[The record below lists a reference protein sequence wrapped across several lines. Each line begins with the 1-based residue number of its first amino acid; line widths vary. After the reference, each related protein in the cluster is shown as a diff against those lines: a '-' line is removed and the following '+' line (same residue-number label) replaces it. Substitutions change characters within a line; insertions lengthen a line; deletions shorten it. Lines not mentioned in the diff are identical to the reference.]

1 MANTVIVNVEANTA
15 AATANIT
22 TTTVAVDN
30 LTKAE
35 QKLNQESKKVAS
47 EFENVTKNGGA
58 IAILDQLTGGLASR
72 VRDTFEATKLFNFS
86 LKGMRTALIATGIGA
101 FIVALGVVVA
111 YWDEITD
118 FITGASAALK
128 EQRLEYEKI
137 GTRLD
142 ASIGL
147 LEQEKSLLEA
157 SGKSTVEITNEL
169 RKQLLLRQE
178 NNILQLESL
187 QTELEKEKAQNKELT
202 YWETIKSALIFSV
215 NKKSGLKSLAEGLN
229 EDTEESL
236 ELETQITA
244 IKSKQLEIG
253 KKLQVLDTEEIKTQ
267 KEKLE
272 AFQKI
277 EEELRLGAI
286 NTQKEIRE
294 EELLQSKL
302 KYEELINQ
310 AVAFYGVLSEE
321 VAELETTKQEVK
333 TALTLKHA
341 QEDAATKKAIED
353 KIIADKKIAEDKI
366 LKDKADLIAKEI
378 QEEIEKNNVI
388 AAARQNLQNIIQ
400 GLEASGL
407 AKTKAGQIL
416 YKALALTQIGI
427 DSAIAIS
434 KASTLA
440 NAEGLAAQ
448 LAFPFVPGIG
458 TVARVLS
465 YGSTVLQVAS
475 NMAKAKSIL
484 SGGGSV
490 GGVQTSA
497 PPVISAPPEIQQP
510 AFNIVGQGAGS
521 QIASALGEQ
530 QNTPVQAYVV
540 SQDITTAQSLENG
553 IIQGATLGG

>member
-47 EFENVTKNGGA
+47 GFEDVTKNGGA

-101 FIVALGVVVA
+101 FIVALGLVVA
-111 YWDEITD
+111 YWDEIVEI
-118 FITGASAALK
+118 ITGAN
-128 EQRLEYEKI
+128 
-137 GTRLD
+137 
-142 ASIGL
+142 
-147 LEQEKSLLEA
+147 KSLQLQIDLKNEYIE
-157 SGKSTVEITNEL
+157 GLDHELTVL
-169 RKQLLLRQE
+169 
-178 NNILQLESL
+178 
-187 QTELEKEKAQNKELT
+187 KAQQDLAKAQGGYNKELAAQQRA
-202 YWETIKSALIFSV
+202 K
-215 NKKSGLKSLAEGLN
+215 LKDLLTERRLAVELAELN
-229 EDTEESL
+229 VANLRHGDYEKYVEAVDKFEK
-236 ELETQITA
+236 A
-244 IKSKQLEIG
+244 
-253 KKLQVLDTEEIKTQ
+253 KLDVIKTEIALQ
-267 KEKLE
+267 NSWNEVTERAKAKREKQAADEKLLSE
-272 AFQKI
+272 TRKKANADALAQEQESAQEI
-277 EEELRLGAI
+277 EQIRAAQV
-286 NTQKEIRE
+286 NTQKEARA
-294 EELLQSKL
+294 EELLQNKL
-302 KYEELINQ
+302 KYEKLLEIAKN
-310 AVAFYGVLSEE
+310 YYEEDSEQIQGLRE
-321 VAELETTKQEVK
+321 TQQELE

-341 QEDAATKKAIED
+341 DEDAETQKIIDDKIQADKDAKAIIE
-353 KIIADKKIAEDKI
+353 KEKQDKI
-366 LKDKADLIAKEI
+366 LKDKADLRAKEI

-490 GGVQTSA
+490 GGVQTST

-530 QNTPVQAYVV
+530 QNIPVQAYVV

>member
-111 YWDEITD
+111 YWDEIVD

-187 QTELEKEKAQNKELT
+187 QTELEKEKTQNKELSKMFPD
-202 YWETIKSALIFSV
+202 YFEFFDSFF
-215 NKKSGLKSLAEGLN
+215 
-229 EDTEESL
+229 
-236 ELETQITA
+236 QI
-244 IKSKQLEIG
+244 
-253 KKLQVLDTEEIKTQ
+253 
-267 KEKLE
+267 
-272 AFQKI
+272 
-277 EEELRLGAI
+277 
-286 NTQKEIRE
+286 
-294 EELLQSKL
+294 
-302 KYEELINQ
+302 
-310 AVAFYGVLSEE
+310 
-321 VAELETTKQEVK
+321 
-333 TALTLKHA
+333 
-341 QEDAATKKAIED
+341 
-353 KIIADKKIAEDKI
+353 
-366 LKDKADLIAKEI
+366 
-378 QEEIEKNNVI
+378 
-388 AAARQNLQNIIQ
+388 
-400 GLEASGL
+400 
-407 AKTKAGQIL
+407 
-416 YKALALTQIGI
+416 
-427 DSAIAIS
+427 
-434 KASTLA
+434 
-440 NAEGLAAQ
+440 
-448 LAFPFVPGIG
+448 
-458 TVARVLS
+458 
-465 YGSTVLQVAS
+465 
-475 NMAKAKSIL
+475 
-484 SGGGSV
+484 
-490 GGVQTSA
+490 
-497 PPVISAPPEIQQP
+497 
-510 AFNIVGQGAGS
+510 
-521 QIASALGEQ
+521 
-530 QNTPVQAYVV
+530 
-540 SQDITTAQSLENG
+540 
-553 IIQGATLGG
+553 

>member
-15 AATANIT
+15 SATANIT
-22 TTTVAVDN
+22 STTVAVDN

-35 QKLNQESKKVAS
+35 QKLNRESEKVAS
-47 EFENVTKNGGA
+47 GFEDVTKNGGA

-72 VRDTFEATKLFNFS
+72 VRDSAEATKLFNFN

-157 SGKSTVEITNEL
+157 SGESTIQITNEL

-187 QTELEKEKAQNKELT
+187 ETELEKEQAQNKELT
-202 YWETIKSALIFSV
+202 FFEKIKSALLFSV
-215 NKKSGLKSLAEGLN
+215 SKKAGLKSLAEGLN

-236 ELETQITA
+236 ELETKINA

-253 KKLQVLDTEEIKTQ
+253 KKLQVLDTEEIKKQT
-267 KEKLE
+267 EKLE
-272 AFQKI
+272 AFNKI

-286 NTQKEIRE
+286 NTQKEIRD
-294 EELLQSKL
+294 EELLQSQI
-302 KYEELINQ
+302 KYDELIKQ
-310 AVAFYGVLSEE
+310 ASLYYGVLSEE

-341 QEDAATKKAIED
+341 EEDAATQKVIND
-353 KIIADKKIAEDKI
+353 KILADKKIADDKI
-366 LKDKADLIAKEI
+366 IETEKAVADANLGIKNAALNAATAGFQLLASSDQKNKKLQATMLIATNAVGI
-378 QEEIEKNNVI
+378 AQNVI
-388 AAARQNLQNIIQ
+388 NTNA
-400 GLEASGL
+400 
-407 AKTKAGQIL
+407 
-416 YKALALTQIGI
+416 
-427 DSAIAIS
+427 
-434 KASTLA
+434 A
-440 NAEGLAAQ
+440 NARLTAEAGIAAPALIIANNIRMVTGIAASVAATAKGLSA
-448 LAFPFVPGIG
+448 LKVG
-458 TVARVLS
+458 
-465 YGSTVLQVAS
+465 GSA
-475 NMAKAKSIL
+475 
-484 SGGGSV
+484 SGGG
-490 GGVQTSA
+490 GASA
-497 PPVISAPPEIQQP
+497 PTIVQQP
-510 AFNIVGQGAGS
+510 AFNIVGQGEAS

-530 QNTPVQAYVV
+530 QQTPIQAFVV
-540 SQDITTAQSLENG
+540 SQDVTTAQSLENG
-553 IIQGATLGG
+553 IIQGATLGD

>member
-47 EFENVTKNGGA
+47 GFEDVTKNGGA

-101 FIVALGVVVA
+101 FIVALGLVVA
-111 YWDEITD
+111 YWDEIVEI
-118 FITGASAALK
+118 ITGAN
-128 EQRLEYEKI
+128 
-137 GTRLD
+137 
-142 ASIGL
+142 
-147 LEQEKSLLEA
+147 KSLQLQIDLKNEYIE
-157 SGKSTVEITNEL
+157 GLDHELTVL
-169 RKQLLLRQE
+169 
-178 NNILQLESL
+178 
-187 QTELEKEKAQNKELT
+187 KAQQDLAKAQGGYNKELAAQQRA
-202 YWETIKSALIFSV
+202 K
-215 NKKSGLKSLAEGLN
+215 LKDLLTERRLAVELAELN
-229 EDTEESL
+229 VANLRHGDYEKYVEAVDKFEK
-236 ELETQITA
+236 A
-244 IKSKQLEIG
+244 
-253 KKLQVLDTEEIKTQ
+253 KLDVIKTEIALQ
-267 KEKLE
+267 NSWNEVTERAKAKREKQAADEKLLSE
-272 AFQKI
+272 TRKKANADALAQEQESAQEI
-277 EEELRLGAI
+277 EQIRAAQV
-286 NTQKEIRE
+286 NTQKEARA
-294 EELLQSKL
+294 EELLQNKL
-302 KYEELINQ
+302 KYEKLLEIAKN
-310 AVAFYGVLSEE
+310 YYEEDSEQIQGLRE
-321 VAELETTKQEVK
+321 TQQELE

-341 QEDAATKKAIED
+341 DEDAETQKIIDDKIQADKDAKAIIE
-353 KIIADKKIAEDKI
+353 KEKQDKI
-366 LKDKADLIAKEI
+366 LKDKADLRAKEI

-530 QNTPVQAYVV
+530 QNIPVQAYVV

>member
-47 EFENVTKNGGA
+47 GFEDVTKNGGA

-101 FIVALGVVVA
+101 FIVALGLVVA
-111 YWDEITD
+111 YWDEIVEI
-118 FITGASAALK
+118 ITGAN
-128 EQRLEYEKI
+128 
-137 GTRLD
+137 
-142 ASIGL
+142 
-147 LEQEKSLLEA
+147 KSLQLQIDLKNEYIE
-157 SGKSTVEITNEL
+157 GLDHELTVL
-169 RKQLLLRQE
+169 
-178 NNILQLESL
+178 
-187 QTELEKEKAQNKELT
+187 KAQQDLAKAQGGYNKELAAQQRA
-202 YWETIKSALIFSV
+202 K
-215 NKKSGLKSLAEGLN
+215 LKDLLTERRLAVELAELN
-229 EDTEESL
+229 VANLRHGDYEKYVEAVDKFEK
-236 ELETQITA
+236 A
-244 IKSKQLEIG
+244 
-253 KKLQVLDTEEIKTQ
+253 KLDVIKTEIALQ
-267 KEKLE
+267 NSWNEVTERAKAKREKQAADEKLLSE
-272 AFQKI
+272 TRKKANADALAQEQESAQEI
-277 EEELRLGAI
+277 EQIRAAQV
-286 NTQKEIRE
+286 NTQKEARA
-294 EELLQSKL
+294 EELLQNKL
-302 KYEELINQ
+302 KYEKLLEIAKN
-310 AVAFYGVLSEE
+310 YYEEDSEQIQGLRE
-321 VAELETTKQEVK
+321 TQQELE

-341 QEDAATKKAIED
+341 DEDAETQKIIDDKIQADKDAKAIIE
-353 KIIADKKIAEDKI
+353 KEKQDKI
-366 LKDKADLIAKEI
+366 LKDKADLRAKEI

>member
-15 AATANIT
+15 SATANIT
-22 TTTVAVDN
+22 STTVAVDN

-35 QKLNQESKKVAS
+35 QKLNRESEKVAS
-47 EFENVTKNGGA
+47 GFEDVTKNGGA

-72 VRDTFEATKLFNFS
+72 VRDSAEATKLFNFN

-157 SGKSTVEITNEL
+157 SGESTIQITNEL

-187 QTELEKEKAQNKELT
+187 ETELEKEQAQNKELT
-202 YWETIKSALIFSV
+202 FFEKIKSALLFSV
-215 NKKSGLKSLAEGLN
+215 NKKAGLKSLAEGLN

-236 ELETQITA
+236 ELETKINA

-253 KKLQVLDTEEIKTQ
+253 KKLQVLDTEEIKKQT
-267 KEKLE
+267 EKLE
-272 AFQKI
+272 AFNKI

-286 NTQKEIRE
+286 NTQKEIRDE
-294 EELLQSKL
+294 EILQSQI
-302 KYEELINQ
+302 KYDELIKQ
-310 AVAFYGVLSEE
+310 ASLYYGVLSEE

-341 QEDAATKKAIED
+341 EEDAATQKVIND
-353 KIIADKKIAEDKI
+353 KILADKKIADDKI
-366 LKDKADLIAKEI
+366 IETEKAVADANLGIKNAALNAATAGFQLLASSDQKNKKLQATMLIATNAVGI
-378 QEEIEKNNVI
+378 AQNVI
-388 AAARQNLQNIIQ
+388 NTNA
-400 GLEASGL
+400 
-407 AKTKAGQIL
+407 
-416 YKALALTQIGI
+416 
-427 DSAIAIS
+427 
-434 KASTLA
+434 A
-440 NAEGLAAQ
+440 NARLTAEAGIAAPALIIANNIRMVTGIAASVAATAKGLSA
-448 LAFPFVPGIG
+448 LKVG
-458 TVARVLS
+458 
-465 YGSTVLQVAS
+465 GSA
-475 NMAKAKSIL
+475 
-484 SGGGSV
+484 SGGG
-490 GGVQTSA
+490 GASA
-497 PPVISAPPEIQQP
+497 PTIVQQP
-510 AFNIVGQGAGS
+510 AFNIVGQGEGS

-530 QNTPVQAYVV
+530 QQTPIQAFVV
-540 SQDITTAQSLENG
+540 SQDVTTAQSLENG
-553 IIQGATLGG
+553 IIQGATLGD